1 MKSSALLSDL
11 FIFFFFLFLSRS
23 LSLLSS
29 QTLLGCP
36 DLAEPSGKRQYNRDF
51 LLGFQFM
58 PACIQKPEGLP
69 PISDVV
75 LDKVGYRWPSSLV
88 EFMVL

>member
-1 MKSSALLSDL
+1 MWDL
-11 FIFFFFLFLSRS
+11 PLDG
-23 LSLLSS
+23 
-29 QTLLGCP
+29 T
-36 DLAEPSGKRQYNRDF
+36 DLPESGAKRQYNRDF

-75 LDKVGYRWPSSLV
+75 LDKVSEAWLTHSCMEISDSLPQHPAASRV
-88 EFMVL
+88 TGSVASWSPAY